1 MNLFERIFT
10 SDRAAFPAILFK
22 QREISYAELR
32 DETVRVAEILHALGV
47 QRGDR
52 VSLLLTDSPE
62 FIVSFVAIIS
72 TGAIAV
78 PINLALRR
86 EEQLFILK
94 DCGACVAIV
103 EAQAAPSLFANSP
116 MPDLKNLII
125 VRRNVESASPAI
137 TGHNTVDFASAE
149 RLRLDKFLAT
159 GQEGALPD
167 GRASDTETDAFI
179 LYTSGST
186 GE

>member
-52 VSLLLTDSPE
+52 VALLLTDSPE
-62 FIVSFVAIIS
+62 FIVSCVAIIS
-72 TGAIAV
+72 IGGIAV

-94 DCGACVAIV
+94 DCGACAAIA
-103 EAQAAPSLFANSP
+103 EAQAAQSLFANSSAP
-116 MPDLKNLII
+116 ADLKALI
-125 VRRNVESASPAI
+125 VV
-137 TGHNTVDFASAE
+137 
-149 RLRLDKFLAT
+149 
-159 GQEGALPD
+159 
-167 GRASDTETDAFI
+167 
-179 LYTSGST
+179 
-186 GE
+186 